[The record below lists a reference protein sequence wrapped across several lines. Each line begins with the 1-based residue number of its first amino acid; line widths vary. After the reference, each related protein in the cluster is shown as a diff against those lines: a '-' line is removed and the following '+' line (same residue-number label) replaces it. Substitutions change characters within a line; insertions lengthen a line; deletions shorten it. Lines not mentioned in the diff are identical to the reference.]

1 MGVGMKTKIMMKNLG
16 GLEKLAG
23 DNESGS
29 ERSEAVDPELAAARL
44 EQELRRKEKH
54 RKMEAQRERVRDE
67 IRAKYNI
74 KKKDDSIDSCI
85 EGRIAGNRKTPE
97 QVAAELIQQEEDE
110 GVLEQLGI
118 AEPLERAKSAVA
130 SAFET
135 AKSFLPFGQ
144 K

>member
-1 MGVGMKTKIMMKNLG
+1 MDVGMKTEIMMKNLG

-23 DNESGS
+23 DNENGN
-29 ERSEAVDPELAAARL
+29 ERSEAEDPELAAARL

-110 GVLEQLGI
+110 GREG
-118 AEPLERAKSAVA
+118 RKSAVK
-130 SAFET
+130 EH
-135 AKSFLPFGQ
+135 LHQ
-144 K
+144 MRQNNIL

>member
-1 MGVGMKTKIMMKNLG
+1 MSICERLAILRRAKQTQYKG

-23 DNESGS
+23 DNENGN
-29 ERSEAVDPELAAARL
+29 ERSEAEDPELAAARL

-110 GVLEQLGI
+110 GREG
-118 AEPLERAKSAVA
+118 RKSAVK
-130 SAFET
+130 EH
-135 AKSFLPFGQ
+135 LHQ
-144 K
+144 MRQNNIL

>member
-110 GVLEQLGI
+110 GREG
-118 AEPLERAKSAVA
+118 RKSAVK
-130 SAFET
+130 ER
-135 AKSFLPFGQ
+135 LHQ
-144 K
+144 MRQNNIL